1 MRIPQLI
8 RIKHIIDLLNDCEY
22 HKNQEIIDYLDDKLD
37 ICYNASTIEKDIA
50 LIKREFLGKAFVSGK
65 VGIKID
71 APIDFWE
78 TLKAWLS

>member
-8 RIKHIIDLLNDCEY
+8 RIKHIVDLLNDCKY

-50 LIKREFLGKAFVSGK
+50 LIKREFLDGMYKSNK
-65 VGIKID
+65 EGIRLLC
-71 APIDFWE
+71 PINFFDE
-78 TLKAWLS
+78 LRRWLS

>member
-37 ICYNASTIEKDIA
+37 ICYNASTIEKDKAIIKKHFFISYYESGRQGLR
-50 LIKREFLGKAFVSGK
+50 LIS
-65 VGIKID
+65 
-71 APIDFWE
+71 PIDFWP
-78 TLKAWLS
+78 TLKKWLS

>member
-1 MRIPQLI
+1 MQIPQLT

-50 LIKREFLGKAFVSGK
+50 IIKNNFLDGLYESGRE
-65 VGIKID
+65 GIRLLC
-71 APIDFWE
+71 PINFFDE
-78 TLKAWLS
+78 LRRWL

>member
-8 RIKHIIDLLNDCEY
+8 RIKHIVDLLNDCEY

-50 LIKREFLGKAFVSGK
+50 LIKKHLYVGWYESGK
-65 VGIKID
+65 NGLRFASK
-71 APIDFWE
+71 IDFWE

>member
-1 MRIPQLI
+1 MRIPQLT

-37 ICYNASTIEKDIA
+37 ICYVPSTIEKDIA
-50 LIKREFLGKAFVSGK
+50 FIKKEFLNRTFTSGK

-78 TLKAWLS
+78 ALKKWLE

>member
-8 RIKHIIDLLNDCEY
+8 RIKHIVDLLNDCEY

-50 LIKREFLGKAFVSGK
+50 LIKRHIYIGCFESGRQGLK
-65 VGIKID
+65 IKE
-71 APIDFWE
+71 PINFWP
-78 TLKAWLS
+78 TLKKWLS